1 MKETDDRKM
10 YYFFD
15 EAGSQEILGRKG
27 INLVTNGSTSKIFIV
42 GFIATEDPKSLNKA
56 MKLIHEEIVDDP
68 YLSSVPSMKSTRLM
82 FHANKDCAE
91 VREKVFRV
99 LHEADFTFQCIVAR
113 KKLSIFRD
121 RYNLKP
127 SGLYKDLVSKLL
139 KNRLHLNKEIDCY
152 FSSMQNVIW
161 KESMED
167 AISEAKKRFRDKWG
181 LEHDN
186 SIRVIIQ
193 KSSEI
198 YALQDVD
205 YMLWAVFQAYEHED
219 FRYIDF
225 IKEKVK
231 LIIDIFDF
239 KNSPYGTYYSKKNA
253 ISLEKISP
261 QKD

>member
-91 VREKVFRV
+91 VREKVFKI
-99 LHEADFTFQCIVAR
+99 LHDADFSFQCIVAR
-113 KKLSIFRD
+113 KKLSIFRSK
-121 RYNLKP
+121 YNLVASK
-127 SGLYKDLVSKLL
+127 LYRDLVSRLL

-161 KESMED
+161 QESMEE
-167 AISEAKKRFRDKWG
+167 AITLAKEKFKEQWG
-181 LEHDN
+181 NNHDN
-186 SIRVIIQ
+186 NIRVIIQ
-193 KSSEI
+193 KSSEL
-198 YALQDVD
+198 YTLQAVD
-205 YMLWAVFQAYEHED
+205 YMLWAVYQAYEHGD
-219 FRYIDF
+219 FRYLEFVKNKI
-225 IKEKVK
+225 K
-231 LIIDIFDF
+231 LIIDVFDF
-239 KNSPYGTYYSKKNA
+239 RSSRNGTYYTKRNE

-261 QKD
+261 LQD

>member
-121 RYNLKP
+121 KYNLKP
-127 SGLYKDLVSKLL
+127 SELYRDLVSKLL
-139 KNRLHLNKEIDCY
+139 KDRLHLNKEIDCY

-161 KESMED
+161 KESMEA
-167 AISEAKKRFRDKWG
+167 AISKAKERFRRQWG
-181 LEHDN
+181 LEHEN

-193 KSSEI
+193 KSSEL
-198 YALQDVD
+198 YALQAVD

-225 IKEKVK
+225 VKDKVK
-231 LIIDIFDF
+231 LIVDVFDF
-239 KNSPYGTYYSKKNA
+239 RENPYGTYYSKSNP